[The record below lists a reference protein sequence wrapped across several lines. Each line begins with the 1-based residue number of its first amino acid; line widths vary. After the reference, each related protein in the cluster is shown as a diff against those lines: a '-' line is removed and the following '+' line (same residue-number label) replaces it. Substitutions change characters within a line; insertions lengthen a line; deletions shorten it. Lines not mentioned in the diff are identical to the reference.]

1 MMSVPAEL
9 ATGTPERFTA
19 YAEEVIAATRSGV
32 DRFVDSDANGEPL
45 LDRFDELLAE
55 LDNAR
60 RRAKAIS
67 NFHPDAAMRAASDAA
82 EQALDKIATD
92 IALDARV
99 YHKLQ
104 GVDGSG
110 SDEGTRYWVFK
121 LLRDFRL
128 AGVDQDD
135 ATRSRLREIRE
146 ELVLVGQAFQRNIN
160 SDTRVVSLDPAALA
174 GLPDDYVRAHPVGE
188 DGMVRVT
195 TDYSDLFPF
204 MSYARDPGAREA
216 LWREFNR
223 RGYPSNIEVL
233 KKMLTLRRE
242 FASLLGY
249 ESWARYVTEDKMIG
263 SDQAADDFIQRISAA
278 AKDRMERDY
287 ATLLERKRV
296 DEPGA
301 TEVFPWDTAY
311 LEDRVR
317 AETFAFDSQ
326 AMRPY
331 FEYGRVKEG
340 LMTVSAEMFGVR
352 FEARPDIQVWHEDVD
367 VFDVFDGERLLGR
380 IFLDMHP
387 RPDKFSHA
395 AMFGLSG
402 GKAGKRIP
410 ECVLLCNFPRPG
422 AEPALMQHTDVNTF
436 FHEFG
441 HLLHHIFAGHQKWA
455 GTSGIRIEWDFAE
468 APSQLLEEWVRDA
481 STLASFATHY
491 ETGEVLPGGLVE
503 QMRAAEEFG
512 KGLQVRRQM
521 FYANLSL
528 ELYRR
533 DPSDLDPLEV
543 EIETRGKH
551 LPFKHVD
558 DTWLY
563 LSFGHLDGYSAI
575 YYTYMWSLVIAKDM
589 FTAFDPSDLLARP
602 AALRYREKV
611 LAPGGSAPAAALVEA
626 FLGRPYTFD
635 AFKAWLDRD

>member
-1 MMSVPAEL
+1 MSVPAKL
-9 ATGTPERFTA
+9 ATGTPEQFTG
-19 YAEEVIAATRSGV
+19 YAEEVVAATRSGV
-32 DRFVDSDANGEPL
+32 DRFVDSDSGGEAL
-45 LDRFDELLAE
+45 LDEFDDLIAD
-55 LDNAR
+55 LDDAR

-67 NFHPDAAMRAASDAA
+67 QFHPDATMRAASDAA
-82 EQALDKIATD
+82 EQALEKISTE

-104 GVDGSG
+104 SADVSG
-110 SDEGTRYWVFK
+110 SDETTRYWVFK
-121 LLRDFRL
+121 VLRDFRR
-128 AGVDQDD
+128 AGVDQDE
-135 ATRSRLREIRE
+135 ATRSRLREIRD
-146 ELVLVGQAFQRNIN
+146 ELVSVGQAFQRNIN
-160 SDTRVVSLDPAALA
+160 GDTKVVAIDPAALD
-174 GLPDDYVRAHPVGE
+174 GLPEDYIRAHPAGE
-188 DGMVRVT
+188 DGKVRIT
-195 TDYSDLFPF
+195 TDYSDMIPF
-204 MSYARDPGAREA
+204 MTYARDTAAREA

-223 RGYPSNIEVL
+223 RGYPSNVDVL
-233 KKMLTLRRE
+233 QSMLSLRKE
-242 FASLLGY
+242 FAALIGY
-249 ESWARYVTEDKMIG
+249 ESWARFVTEDKMIG
-263 SDQAADDFIQRISAA
+263 TDQAADDFIQRISEA
-278 AKDRMERDY
+278 AKDRMGRDY

-296 DEPGA
+296 DEPEA
-301 TEVFPWDTAY
+301 TEVLPWDTGY

-317 AETFAFDSQ
+317 AERLAFDSQ

-352 FEARPDIQVWHEDVD
+352 FEARPDVEVWHADVD
-367 VFDVFDGERLLGR
+367 VFDVFDGSHLVGR

-402 GKAGKRIP
+402 GKAGSRVP

-422 AEPALMQHTDVNTF
+422 AEPALMQHTEVNTF

-441 HLLHHIFAGHQKWA
+441 HLLHHVFAGHQRWA
-455 GTSGIRIEWDFAE
+455 GTSGIRTEWDFAE

-481 STLASFATHY
+481 ATLATFATHH
-491 ETGEVLPGGLVE
+491 ETGEVLPAELVS

-512 KGLQVRRQM
+512 KGLLVRRQM

-533 DPSDLDPLEV
+533 DPSDLDPLRV
-543 EIETRGKH
+543 EIETRAKH

-558 DTWLY
+558 DTWMH

-589 FTAFDPSDLLARP
+589 FTAFDSLALLARP

-611 LAPGGSAPAAALVEA
+611 LEPGGSAPAAQLVED
-626 FLGRPYTFD
+626 FLDRPYTFD
-635 AFKAWLDRD
+635 AFKAWLDRE

>member
-1 MMSVPAEL
+1 MSVPAEL
-9 ATGTPERFTA
+9 ATGTPERFAA
-19 YAEEVIAATRSGV
+19 YAEEVIAATRSGI
-32 DRFVDSDANGEPL
+32 DRFVDSGSEGERL
-45 LDRFDELLAE
+45 LDEFDELIA
-55 LDNAR
+55 DVDDAR

-67 NFHPDAAMRAASDAA
+67 QFHPDAPMRAASDAA
-82 EQALDKIATD
+82 EQALEKISTE

-99 YHKLQ
+99 YSKLESID
-104 GVDGSG
+104 VSG
-110 SDEGTRYWVFK
+110 SDDATRYWIFK
-121 LLRDFRL
+121 VLRDFRRS
-128 AGVDQDD
+128 GVDRDET
-135 ATRSRLREIRE
+135 TRARLREIRE
-146 ELVLVGQAFQRNIN
+146 ELVSVGQAFQRNIN
-160 SDTRVVSLDPAALA
+160 SDTKIVAFAPEALA
-174 GLPDDYVRAHPVGE
+174 GLPDDYVRAHAVGD
-188 DGMVRVT
+188 DGKVRIT
-195 TDYSDLFPF
+195 TDYSDFIPF
-204 MSYARDPGAREA
+204 MTYARDPQAREA

-233 KKMLTLRRE
+233 RSMLTLRKE

-263 SDQAADDFIQRISAA
+263 TDQAADDFIQRISEA
-278 AKDRMERDY
+278 AKDRLGRDY
-287 ATLLERKRV
+287 ATLLERKQV
-296 DEPGA
+296 DEPEA
-301 TEVFPWDTAY
+301 TEVFPWDTSY

-317 AETFAFDSQ
+317 AERLAFNSQ

-331 FEYGRVKEG
+331 FEYDRVKQG
-340 LMTVSAEMFGVR
+340 LMTVSAELFGVR
-352 FEARPDIQVWHEDVD
+352 FEARPDIEVWHEDVD

-387 RPDKFSHA
+387 RQDKFSHA

-402 GKAGKRIP
+402 GKAGSRVP

-422 AEPALMQHTDVNTF
+422 AEPALMQHTEVITF

-441 HLLHHIFAGHQKWA
+441 HLLHHVFAGGQRWA
-455 GTSGIRIEWDFAE
+455 GVSGIRTEWDFAE

-481 STLASFATHY
+481 ATLATFATHY
-491 ETGEVLPGGLVE
+491 ETGEVLPAELVW

-512 KGLQVRRQM
+512 KGMLVRRQM

-533 DPSDLDPLEV
+533 DPSDLDPTEV
-543 EIETRGKH
+543 EIETRKKH

-558 DTWLY
+558 GTWLH

-589 FTAFDPSDLLARP
+589 FTAFDSSALLARP
-602 AALRYREKV
+602 AALRYREMV
-611 LAPGGSAPAAALVEA
+611 LEQGGAAPAAKLVEA

-635 AFKAWLDRD
+635 AFKAWLDAE

>member
-1 MMSVPAEL
+1 MMSDPAVL
-9 ATGTPERFTA
+9 ATGTPELFTA
-19 YAEEVIAATRSGV
+19 YGEEVIAATRSRV
-32 DRFVDSDANGEPL
+32 DRFVDSDAEGERL
-45 LDRFDELLAE
+45 LDEFDELVID
-55 LDNAR
+55 LDDAR

-67 NFHPDAAMRAASDAA
+67 QFHPDAAMRAASDAA
-82 EQALDKIATD
+82 EQALEKISTE

-104 GVDGSG
+104 GADVSG
-110 SDEGTRYWVFK
+110 SDEATKYWVFK
-121 LLRDFRL
+121 VLRDFRR
-128 AGVDQDD
+128 AGVDRDE

-146 ELVLVGQAFQRNIN
+146 ELVSVSQAFQRNIN
-160 SDTRVVSLDPAALA
+160 ADTRVVAIDPAALA
-174 GLPDDYVRAHPVGE
+174 GLPDDYVRVHPAGD
-188 DGMVRVT
+188 DGKVRIT
-195 TDYSDLFPF
+195 TDYSDMIPF
-204 MSYARDPGAREA
+204 QTYARDPGAREA
-216 LWREFNR
+216 LWRELNL
-223 RGYPSNIEVL
+223 RGYPLNIEVL
-233 KKMLTLRRE
+233 KNMLTLRKE

-249 ESWARYVTEDKMIG
+249 ESWARFVTEDKMIG
-263 SDQAADDFIQRISAA
+263 TDQAADDFIQRISEA
-278 AKDRMERDY
+278 AKDRMGRDY

-296 DEPGA
+296 DEPDA
-301 TEVFPWDTAY
+301 TEVMPWDTAY

-317 AETFAFDSQ
+317 AERLAFDSQ

-331 FEYGRVKEG
+331 FEYNRVKEG
-340 LMTVSAEMFGVR
+340 LMTVSAQMFGVR
-352 FEARPDIQVWHEDVD
+352 FEARPDVEVWHEDVD
-367 VFDVFDGERLLGR
+367 VFDVFDGERLVGR

-402 GKAGKRIP
+402 GKAGSRIP

-422 AEPALMQHTDVNTF
+422 AEPALMQHTEVNTF

-441 HLLHHIFAGHQKWA
+441 HLLHHVFAGHQRWA
-455 GTSGIRIEWDFAE
+455 GVGGIRTEWDFAE

-481 STLASFATHY
+481 PTLAAFATHHQ
-491 ETGEVLPGGLVE
+491 TGEVLPAELVS
-503 QMRAAEEFG
+503 QMRTAEEFG
-512 KGLQVRRQM
+512 KGLMVRRQM

-533 DPSDLDPLEV
+533 NPSDLDPLDV
-543 EIETRGKH
+543 EIETRHKH

-558 DTWLY
+558 DTWMH

-589 FTAFDPSDLLARP
+589 FTAFDSSDLLARP
-602 AALRYREKV
+602 AAHRYREKV
-611 LAPGGSAPAAALVEA
+611 LEPGGAAPAARLVED

-635 AFKAWLDRD
+635 AFKAWLDRE